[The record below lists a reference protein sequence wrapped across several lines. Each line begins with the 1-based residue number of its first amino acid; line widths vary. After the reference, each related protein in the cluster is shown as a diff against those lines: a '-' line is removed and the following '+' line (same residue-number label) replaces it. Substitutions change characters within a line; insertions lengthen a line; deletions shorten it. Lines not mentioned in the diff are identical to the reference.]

1 MVQKS
6 FRSSLTSALRLVLSG
21 AFLVLGTL
29 STGGCSTI
37 PAPVQDYALAR
48 AALEACKA
56 VEAARYSQGYYHR
69 GLENYSRAEVLY
81 REREYQEA
89 RELFVRARMDFEKAE
104 NSAQVQRK
112 KSGEVL

>member
-6 FRSSLTSALRLVLSG
+6 FRSMINGALRVTLSG
-21 AFLVLGTL
+21 AFLVLAA
-29 STGGCSTI
+29 GCATI

-69 GLENYSRAEVLY
+69 GLESYSRAEVLY

-89 RELFVRARMDFEKAE
+89 RELFVRARLDFEKAE

>member
-1 MVQKS
+1 MPSQYSGLFSKG
-6 FRSSLTSALRLVLSG
+6 ALGILLSGAFVLSG
-21 AFLVLGTL
+21 A
-29 STGGCSTI
+29 GCSTT
-37 PAPVQDYALAR
+37 PQPVQDYALAR

-69 GLENYSRAEVLY
+69 GLEAYSRAEVLY

-89 RELFVRARMDFEKAE
+89 RELFVRARLDFEKAE

>member
-1 MVQKS
+1 MAKPRFV
-6 FRSSLTSALRLVLSG
+6 FLTKLSAWGALNLLVSG
-21 AFLVLGTL
+21 AFVFLV
-29 STGGCSTI
+29 GCETI

-48 AALEACKA
+48 AALDACKS
-56 VEAARYSQGYYHR
+56 VEAAKYSAGFYHR

-81 REREYQEA
+81 REREFKQA
-89 RELFVRARMDFEKAE
+89 RELFVRARADFEKAE